1 MLAKQTIAIS
11 NQGMGVLP
19 LGSLTAS
26 NLKGLPQ
33 PKKGK
38 TKSENRSQRSFFST
52 MSTRS
57 MVKMMDN
64 PVHFAGLDVYELT
77 RQARGKSSSEKKKQ
91 RNSAQGQG
99 HAGDDGVQPIMEEE
113 EHWEESTGPSV

>member
-1 MLAKQTIAIS
+1 MLEKKTIAIS
-11 NQGMGVLP
+11 SQGMGVLP
-19 LGSLTAS
+19 VGSLTAS

-38 TKSENRSQRSFFST
+38 IKSENQSKRSFFST

-64 PVHFAGLDVYELT
+64 PIHFGGLDVYELT
-77 RQARGKSSSEKKKQ
+77 KQSRGKSSSEKKQ

-99 HAGDDGVQPIMEEE
+99 HAGNDKV
-113 EHWEESTGPSV
+113 